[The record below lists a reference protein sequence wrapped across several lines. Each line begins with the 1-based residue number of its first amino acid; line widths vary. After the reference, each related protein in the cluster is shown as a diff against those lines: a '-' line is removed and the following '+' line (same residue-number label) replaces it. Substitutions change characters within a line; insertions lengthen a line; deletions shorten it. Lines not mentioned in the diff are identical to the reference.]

1 MTNTLTQN
9 SLRKKMLELKVLCTS
24 KPPESF
30 HLVLSSCQCT
40 AETGSMF
47 GFQLEVGRSTR
58 NSAQLVSEGLALE
71 LAQLLAL
78 AVMWTVTSDPSRS
91 NCRDMWSVQP

>member
-1 MTNTLTQN
+1 
-9 SLRKKMLELKVLCTS
+9 MLEVKVLCTS

-30 HLVLSSCQCT
+30 HLVLSARQCM
-40 AETGSMF
+40 AETASMF
-47 GFQLEVGRSTR
+47 GCQLEVGRSTW
-58 NSAQLVSEGLALE
+58 NSAQLVSGGLALE